1 MQVQVKKVNKLIQPR
16 IMGIVGSMG
25 AGKTLYASAIAERLK
40 YHYTIMANYDLKCRD
55 MDITPENIASLMFET
70 RTIEGKK
77 LLIIDEFHIFSDSR
91 LSSSNH
97 NILMSYFITQT
108 RKQNVQ
114 LIYTTQ
120 QLGQVDIRVRDN
132 TDVLA
137 LPVYDVKTDIMTV
150 IFLKRDWLTSQFK
163 FSHLKKYTNLSPVF
177 ERYTTEQLIGE
188 TMIKRIQE
196 KEKEKSNKK
205 SNKKS

>member
-1 MQVQVKKVNKLIQPR
+1 MPLQVIKVNKLLQPR

-25 AGKTLYASAIAERLK
+25 AGKTLFASAIAERLK
-40 YHYTIMANYDLKCRD
+40 NYYTIMANYDLKCRD
-55 MDITPENIASLMFET
+55 LDITPENVASLMFET

-91 LSSSNH
+91 LSSTNH

-108 RKQNVQ
+108 RKQNIQ

-120 QLGQVDIRVRDN
+120 QFGQVDIRVRDN

-137 LPVYDVKTDIMTV
+137 LPAYNAINDIMTV
-150 IFLKRDWLTSQFK
+150 IFLKRDWLTSQFI
-163 FSHLKKYTNLSPVF
+163 FSHIKTYTNLRPVF
-177 ERYTTEQLIGE
+177 SRYTTEQLIGE
-188 TMIKRIQE
+188 TMIKRLQE
-196 KEKEKSNKK
+196 KEKKK

>member
-1 MQVQVKKVNKLIQPR
+1 MLIQVKKVNKLLQPR

-40 YHYTIMANYDLKCRD
+40 DYYIIMANYDLKCREYD
-55 MDITPENIASLMFET
+55 VTPENVATLMFET
-70 RTIEGKK
+70 RALEGKK

-91 LSSSNH
+91 LSSTNH
-97 NILMSYFITQT
+97 NILISYFITQV
-108 RKQNVQ
+108 RKQDIQ

-137 LPVYDVKTDIMTV
+137 LPAYNPEKDIMNV
-150 IFLKRDWLTSQFK
+150 IFLKRDWLTSQFT
-163 FSHLKKYTNLSPVF
+163 FSHIKTYTNLRPVF
-177 ERYTTEQLIGE
+177 ERYTTKQLIGE
-188 TMIKRIQE
+188 TMIKRLLE
-196 KEKEKSNKK
+196 REKSNKK
-205 SNKKS
+205 R

>member
-1 MQVQVKKVNKLIQPR
+1 MPVQVIKVNKLLQPR

-25 AGKTLYASAIAERLK
+25 CGKTLFASAIAERLK
-40 YHYTIMANYDLKCRD
+40 NHYTIMANYDLKCRD
-55 MDITPENIASLMFET
+55 MDITPENVASLMFET
-70 RTIEGKK
+70 RAIEGKK
-77 LLIIDEFHIFSDSR
+77 LVIIDEFHIFSDSR

-120 QLGQVDIRVRDN
+120 QFGQVDIRVRDN

-137 LPVYDVKTDIMTV
+137 LPAYNAINDIMTV
-150 IFLKRDWLTSQFK
+150 VFLKRDWLSSQFK
-163 FSHLKKYTNLSPVF
+163 FSHIKTYTNLRPVF
-177 ERYTTEQLIGE
+177 ARYSTEQLIGE
-188 TMIKRIQE
+188 TMIKRLQE
-196 KEKEKSNKK
+196 KEMKK